1 MRGAN
6 KKNKH
11 FITSRQGTAAIEY
24 GLLSG
29 LIVVTILTAMTL
41 AGPKFNGVFNTV
53 ATNLQVAV
61 SG

>member
-1 MRGAN
+1 
-6 KKNKH
+6 
-11 FITSRQGTAAIEY
+11 
-24 GLLSG
+24 

-53 ATNLQVAV
+53 ATNLQIAM

>member
-24 GLLSG
+24 GLLSE

-41 AGPKFNGVFNTV
+41 AGPKFNGVFNAV

>member
-6 KKNKH
+6 SKNKH
-11 FITSRQGTAAIEY
+11 FITSRQGTAAIEH
-24 GLLSG
+24 GLISG
-29 LIVVTILTAMTL
+29 LIVVTILTAATL

-53 ATNLQVAV
+53 ATNLQIAV